1 MIPGVAG
8 FSVSL
13 PQFEKVTVNLP
24 KGILTINGG
33 STENYYIKSLK
44 INGKQYMSTWVDW
57 DLINNGGTIDFES
70 SNTPNKS
77 WGENTEPPSFN

>member
-1 MIPGVAG
+1 
-8 FSVSL
+8 
-13 PQFEKVTVNLP
+13 
-24 KGILTINGG
+24 
-33 STENYYIKSLK
+33 
-44 INGKQYMSTWVDW
+44 MSTWVDW